1 MSMTGYNLARL
12 YDLKGKR
19 NIDVEVNFSENP
31 DFKDTLRV
39 KMGSEDAIIPIKELY
54 ALVFAVANQ
63 DQQADLVPVTQ
74 TEVVKYLK
82 FHTVKAKTD
91 IKKDQ
96 LIKVRCE
103 INVPTTVVNALNG
116 SIGKTTMEKSKHSII
131 LPA

>member
-1 MSMTGYNLARL
+1 MMISGYNKARL

-19 NIDVEVNFSENP
+19 NIDAEVNFSDNP
-31 DFKDTLRV
+31 DFKDCLMIT
-39 KMGSEDAIIPIKELY
+39 MGTEKAIIPISEMF
-54 ALVFAVANQ
+54 ALVWAVANQ
-63 DQQADLVPVTQ
+63 EQQADLVPVTQ
-74 TEVVKYLK
+74 TEVVKYTK

-116 SIGKTTMEKSKHSII
+116 SIQKTTLQKSQHSII